1 MERKIMNDFLRWK
14 KDINRKPLLLYGNRQ
29 IGKTYSV
36 LAFGEKE
43 YKTVAYIN
51 CENNYELLSI
61 AKRENSVEKI
71 VLRLALLVG
80 EPILKK
86 DTLIVFDN
94 VNDLDIVKMVKLFGK
109 GECAYHVIMITS
121 LKETVVKFKGE
132 ELQYKYM
139 FQGDV
144 EEYLKA
150 CNQNR

>member
-94 VNDLDIVKMVKLFGK
+94 INDLDIVKMVKLFGK
-109 GECAYHVIMITS
+109 GECDYHVIMITS
-121 LKETVVKFKGE
+121 CLLYTSDAAD
-132 ELQYKYM
+132 EL
-139 FQGDV
+139 
-144 EEYLKA
+144 
-150 CNQNR
+150 

>member
-61 AKRENSVEKI
+61 SKRENSVEKI

-109 GECAYHVIMITS
+109 
-121 LKETVVKFKGE
+121 
-132 ELQYKYM
+132 
-139 FQGDV
+139 
-144 EEYLKA
+144 
-150 CNQNR
+150 